1 MHMTA
6 IHNTLL
12 LVICLLL
19 IIVFIIRGRAV
30 SPGMSPSGQNS
41 SPVPPTFAVEAEK
54 VFTL

>member
-41 SPVPPTFAVEAEK
+41 SPVPPTLAVEAEK